1 MFDLI
6 RKTLLTGV
14 GLAVLSKE
22 KAEEM
27 AREIADAAKLSSEKG
42 QEFVDEVVGR
52 SEKMRKEL
60 EETVQRAV
68 NDSLKRTNLPTRD
81 DIAELRARI
90 EELERTL
97 ASHKH

>member
-6 RKTLLTGV
+6 KKTLLTGV

-27 AREIADAAKLSSEKG
+27 ARDIADAAKLSSDKG

-60 EETVQRAV
+60 EETVQSVV
-68 NDSLKRTNLPTRD
+68 NDSLKRIDLPSRD
-81 DIAELRARI
+81 DIAQLRARI

>member
-6 RKTLLTGV
+6 KKTLLTGV

-27 AREIADAAKLSSEKG
+27 AREVADAAKLSSDKG

-60 EETVQRAV
+60 EETVQRVV
-68 NDSLKRTNLPTRD
+68 NDSLKRIDLPSRD
-81 DIAELRARI
+81 DIAQLRARI